1 MDREKHTPLST
12 RIAALV
18 HAHFDALPARYK
30 PRTRDDGSR
39 EWIPMSGFVIVQ
51 GMLMPFD
58 SVQDTASRHQSMKL
72 RASCFGKTVYHL
84 FWFWVTGNSS
94 VCVNN

>member
-1 MDREKHTPLST
+1 MEGEEKIPLAT

-39 EWIPMSGFVIVQ
+39 EWIPMSGFVVVQ
-51 GMLMPFD
+51 GIQLPESALKALQVSISLLTKRKD
-58 SVQDTASRHQSMKL
+58 RIL
-72 RASCFGKTVYHL
+72 RQRR
-84 FWFWVTGNSS
+84 
-94 VCVNN
+94 

>member
-1 MDREKHTPLST
+1 MEREQTIPLPN

-39 EWIPMSGFVIVQ
+39 EWIPMSGFILNRGTLCIVFKIPHLFKQ
-51 GMLMPFD
+51 D
-58 SVQDTASRHQSMKL
+58 SVLIEEKDRVL
-72 RASCFGKTVYHL
+72 RRKR
-84 FWFWVTGNSS
+84 
-94 VCVNN
+94 

>member
-1 MDREKHTPLST
+1 MEGEEKIPLAT

-39 EWIPMSGFVIVQ
+39 EWIPMSGFVVVQ
-51 GMLMPFD
+51 G
-58 SVQDTASRHQSMKL
+58 T
-72 RASCFGKTVYHL
+72 
-84 FWFWVTGNSS
+84 
-94 VCVNN
+94 

>member
-1 MDREKHTPLST
+1 MIDTSQSWREDVHVGLHIILAIVMEGEEKIPLAT

-39 EWIPMSGFVIVQ
+39 EWIPMSGFVVVQ
-51 GMLMPFD
+51 GI
-58 SVQDTASRHQSMKL
+58 
-72 RASCFGKTVYHL
+72 
-84 FWFWVTGNSS
+84 
-94 VCVNN
+94 

>member
-1 MDREKHTPLST
+1 MEGEEKIPLPT

-39 EWIPMSGFVIVQ
+39 EWIPMSGFVVVQ
-51 GMLMPFD
+51 GMSGNPASLHQRTNREEG
-58 SVQDTASRHQSMKL
+58 QDTPSEALTCVAIAYVSANLKML
-72 RASCFGKTVYHL
+72 L
-84 FWFWVTGNSS
+84 FHY
-94 VCVNN
+94 